1 MKIALIISYLTL
13 CSFSLAS
20 STGAAWLYEVAVPVE
35 SQNSGDRERGVK
47 EALGTL
53 LIRITGLKSVPRNE
67 LVTQAYLD
75 PGSWHTSYG
84 YIVREELDPK
94 GAIYSQTYLVV
105 NFEKELIHRL
115 VREAGL
121 PVWLSDRPRILAWIV
136 TVGRDGERTILSDSS
151 NLALTQFIQSQS
163 RVRGIT
169 IELPLLDLE
178 ERNQLTPSMITGGF
192 DELIARLSER
202 YSPDYVTVGYVFESA
217 AGNFNVLWSSPVENN
232 TQLYGVEVKTLDL
245 AAKKLVDHIADEA
258 MQRSILFHRGLHT
271 ISIAVTGIKG
281 VESYMR
287 VLSYLESM
295 EFVDEVLITR
305 VASNQIDFRVKSPYS
320 KERFNSLTGREG
332 QLVLKKPSV
341 NVSDKQV
348 FVWRG
353 KH

>member
-1 MKIALIISYLTL
+1 MKIALIILIFTV
-13 CSFSLAS
+13 CNFS
-20 STGAAWLYEVAVPVE
+20 GATSLYEVEVAVE
-35 SQNSGDRERGVK
+35 SQNSVDRERGVE
-47 EALGTL
+47 EALRL
-53 LIRITGLKSVPRNE
+53 LLVRVTGLKSVPQNE
-67 LVTQAYLD
+67 LVAQAYLD
-75 PGSWHTSYG
+75 PGNWQTSYG
-84 YIVREELDPK
+84 YIIREELDPQ
-94 GAIYSQTYLVV
+94 GMVYSQTYLVV
-105 NFEKELIHRL
+105 NFERELILRL

-121 PVWLSDRPRILAWIV
+121 PVWLSDRPRLLAWIV
-136 TVGRDGERTILSDSS
+136 NAEHDGERTILSDAS
-151 NLALTQFIQSQS
+151 NIALTQFIQKRS

-169 IELPLLDLE
+169 IELPLFDLE
-178 ERNQLTPSMITGGF
+178 ERNQLSPSMITGGF
-192 DELIARLSER
+192 DELIVQLSKR
-202 YSPDYVTVGYVFESA
+202 YSPDHVILGYVFESPE
-217 AGNFNVLWSSPVENN
+217 GNLKVLWRSPAKDD
-232 TQLYGVEVKTLDL
+232 TQLYGVEAKTLDL
-245 AAKKLVDHIADEA
+245 AATKLVDHMADET
-258 MQRSILFHRGLHT
+258 MQRSVLFHREFHT
-271 ISIAVTGIKG
+271 ISISVTGIKG